1 MASSTTARDRTL
13 GLVLV
18 VAGALLL
25 FAQLFGFPLGRYGW
39 PLFVLIPGLLLFV
52 LAALG
57 GRSAAGLAVPG
68 SVVSTIG
75 LILLVQNLTGRFETW
90 AYVWA
95 LIPTAV
101 GLGLYLQ
108 GTWTASE
115 KLRRE
120 GRRVAS
126 TGLVM
131 LVAFGAFFELF
142 IFQNLAGT
150 VFGRLWVPAILI
162 AAGVYLLYRRSQ
174 PSAAPEAGSRAEEPQ
189 SR

>member
-1 MASSTTARDRTL
+1 VATNISHRERTIGVLLVAL
-13 GLVLV
+13 G
-18 VAGALLL
+18 AFFL
-25 FAQLFGFPLGRYGW
+25 FAQLFGVSLGRYGW
-39 PLFVLIPGLLLFV
+39 PLFVLIPGVVLFAV
-52 LAALG
+52 AALG
-57 GRSAAGLAVPG
+57 GRSAVGLAVPG

-75 LILLVQNLTGRFETW
+75 LILFVQNLTGRFETW

-95 LIPTAV
+95 LIPMAV

-120 GRRVAS
+120 GRRVSS

-142 IFQNLAGT
+142 IFQNLTGT
-150 VFGRLWVPAILI
+150 VFGRLWVPALLI
-162 AAGVYLLYRRSQ
+162 AAGVYLLYRRSR
-174 PSAAPEAGSRAEEPQ
+174 PLAGPEADSRAEEPQ